1 MDSTRA
7 SIVGISN
14 GHGPPLHG
22 IKRKALNGE
31 ISSHP
36 QKTAKSSTDAAPAS
50 NLPSLLIPIN
60 FAIDEQTSE
69 ITQIAIAVFSM
80 EQLKVSSFIF
90 QARREW
96 YRMPGYKGYWLG
108 TEMVHN
114 KTQAPFFIPS

>member
-14 GHGPPLHG
+14 GHGPPVHG

-36 QKTAKSSTDAAPAS
+36 QKTAKSSNDAAPAS

-69 ITQIAIAVFSM
+69 ISQIAVAVFST
-80 EQLKVSSFIF
+80 EQLKVSLFIF

-96 YRMPGYKGYWLG
+96 YRIQGYKGYWPG
-108 TEMVHN
+108 TEIV
-114 KTQAPFFIPS
+114 